1 MSQAGRLGYKNQR
14 KRPVSS
20 GNTGKV
26 IYGQIQQSKYDNKL
40 AELEMG
46 RTLTVDPL
54 SHTEH
59 QGMSSIPSQ
68 SRQNTRKE
76 NQNSFLESAQ
86 NNDEENN
93 GLVCVL

>member
-1 MSQAGRLGYKNQR
+1 MQEARNT
-14 KRPVSS
+14 

-26 IYGQIQQSKYDNKL
+26 MYGQIQQSKYDNKL

-46 RTLTVDPL
+46 RTLTAGPL

-68 SRQNTRKE
+68 RRQNTRKE